1 MSRIQQIRYNTACFY
16 LLQQGKHLRKSSI
29 LRTILPLILP
39 LYLPSFLFS
48 LSRSMLIPVLPL
60 YVKSFEVSYGLI
72 GLVLAGESI
81 GMLIGDIPAGT
92 IMRYLGQKRTILL
105 GIGLVAISTT
115 ALFKA
120 QTIPEAFIYRLIAGL
135 GTSFYAVARHTYIAD
150 LIPAAS
156 RGRAI
161 ALFGGVFR
169 IGRFGGPIIGGT
181 IASAYGLR
189 APFIFFGA
197 AYAIALINVALSMP
211 KFEPAENNTNRNSTP
226 KRGHL
231 WATLKSQYKVLSTA
245 GAGCLLIQMVRS
257 TPMIIIPLYAADI
270 LGLDVKTIGL
280 ILSLSSSVDMTL
292 FIPAGIIMDRLGRK
306 YAIVSSLFFLT
317 ISISLISLTTSFTQ
331 LLLVG
336 LLLGFGNGLGSGAM
350 MTLGAD
356 LAPEGSRGE
365 FLGIWRLIG
374 DSGGTG
380 GPLTVGALA
389 DLISLPATT
398 WVISGVGLSSLIIF
412 TFLVRETLSK
422 RQHPVR
428 NP

>member
-1 MSRIQQIRYNTACFY
+1 
-16 LLQQGKHLRKSSI
+16 
-29 LRTILPLILP
+29 
-39 LYLPSFLFS
+39 
-48 LSRSMLIPVLPL
+48 MLIPVLPL

-92 IMRYLGQKRTILL
+92 IMRHLGQKRTILL

-115 ALFKA
+115 ALFRA
-120 QTIPEAFIYRLIAGL
+120 QTITEAFIYRLVAGL
-135 GTSFYAVARHTYIAD
+135 GTSFYGVARHTIIAD
-150 LIPAAS
+150 LIPAAN

-197 AYAIALINVALSMP
+197 AYAVALINVALSMP
-211 KFEPAENNTNRNSTP
+211 KFEQAENSTNRNSTH
-226 KRGHL
+226 KRGQL
-231 WATLKSQYKVLSTA
+231 WATLKSQSRVLTSA
-245 GAGCLLIQMVRS
+245 GAGCLLLQMVRS

-280 ILSLSSSVDMTL
+280 ILSISSSIDMTL

-317 ISISLISLTTSFTQ
+317 IGISLISFTTNFTN
-331 LLLVG
+331 LMLVG

-356 LAPEGSRGE
+356 LAPAESRGE

-374 DSGGTG
+374 DSGGTA
-380 GPLTVGALA
+380 GPLAVGVSA
-389 DLISLPATT
+389 DLFSLPVTT
-398 WVISGVGLSSLIIF
+398 WVISGVGLGAFTIF
-412 TFLVRETLSK
+412 ALLVQETLSK

>member
-1 MSRIQQIRYNTACFY
+1 MRN
-16 LLQQGKHLRKSSI
+16 SSI
-29 LRTILPLILP
+29 LRTVLPLILP
-39 LYLPSFLFS
+39 LYLPSLIFS
-48 LSRSMLIPVLPL
+48 LSQSMLIPVLPL

-81 GMLIGDIPAGT
+81 GMLIGDIPSGI
-92 IMRYLGQKRTILL
+92 IMRHLGEKRIILL
-105 GIGLVAISTT
+105 GIGLVAISTS

-120 QTIPEAFIYRLIAGL
+120 QTIPEAFFYRLVAGL
-135 GTSFYAVARHTYIAD
+135 GTSFYSVARHTIIAD
-150 LIPAAS
+150 LVPTVN

-161 ALFGGVFR
+161 AFFGGVFR

-197 AYAIALINVALSMP
+197 AYMIALINVALSMP
-211 KFEPAENNTNRNSTP
+211 KLERAENSTNRNSTY
-226 KRGHL
+226 KKGQL
-231 WATLKSQYKVLSTA
+231 GATLKSQYKVLSSA
-245 GAGCLLIQMVRS
+245 GAGSLLMQMVRS
-257 TPMIIIPLYAADI
+257 TQMIIIPLYAADI

-317 ISISLISLTTSFTQ
+317 IGISLISFTTNFTT
-331 LLLVG
+331 LMLVG
-336 LLLGFGNGLGSGAM
+336 LLLGFGSGLGSGAM

-356 LAPEGSRGE
+356 LAPEESRGE
-365 FLGIWRLIG
+365 FLGIWRLLG

-380 GPLTVGALA
+380 GPLAVGAIA
-389 DLISLPATT
+389 DIFSLQATT
-398 WVISGVGLSSLIIF
+398 WVISGVGLGAIIIF
-412 TFLVRETLSK
+412 TFLVKETLSK
-422 RQHPVR
+422 RQHPIS